1 MSMNMTCERC
11 VASSLLLSQFLAYFV
26 ILLPATISSGS
37 NISCP
42 SIMIILQIVAWVMH
56 GI

>member
-1 MSMNMTCERC
+1 MNMTCERC